1 MADEFN
7 SGTNWWDSSRSASNN
22 QFDATSGSSS
32 SSTTSGVSN
41 SLGSFGWATEMV
53 DIKPAARSSMDS
65 VTSVSGSSV
74 VFQDTQKLH
83 GDLHMMG
90 LGLSSH
96 HQGVD
101 WNQALLRGDKSESS
115 FRSMLQD
122 HNLNSNANYDQQE
135 TGAMG
140 SSQVQWRSD
149 KMISG
154 IGGDASSTVN
164 EFKQISRGF
173 SLDQSSQFSPHGSS
187 SDSSVTF
194 QGLPSSF
201 QMDSSGLYG
210 SSSTILQGLLGS
222 ENPAQQSSFENRSI
236 NYQYGAAAASY
247 GMNTN
252 ELLPSWSNK
261 VPQFLRSSP
270 PKQNL
275 HGQLHF
281 SNNAPFWNPSAAA
294 SMADVRPG
302 FLPSLPT
309 QFPTANFDE
318 KTKNISEVRDS
329 STVVKKSGNE
339 PACNKRPRNETP
351 STLPAFKVR
360 KEKMGDRIT
369 ALQQLVSPFGKTDTA
384 SVLSEAF
391 EYIKFLHQQVS
402 VLSTPYMKSGAP
414 IQHQQTSEKSKVD
427 PEGPKQD
434 LRSRGLCLVPVS
446 STFPVTHESTVDFWT
461 PTFGGTFR

>member
-7 SGTNWWDSSRSASNN
+7 TGTNWWDSSSRTA
-22 QFDATSGSSS
+22 GSSS
-32 SSTTSGVSN
+32 SSSGLNN
-41 SLGSFGWATEMV
+41 SLGSFGWATHEMV
-53 DIKPAARSSMDS
+53 DIKAPRSSMDS
-65 VTSVSGSSV
+65 VSSVSGSSV
-74 VFQDTQKLH
+74 VFQDNPKLQIGPDH
-83 GDLHMMG
+83 HPPIDLHMMG
-90 LGLSSH
+90 LGLSS
-96 HQGVD
+96 QAME
-101 WNQALLRGDKSESS
+101 WNQALLRGDKSETS

-122 HNLNSNANYDQQE
+122 HNLNSSNSNYQQDQ
-135 TGAMG
+135 TGGIG
-140 SSQVQWRSD
+140 SSQVQWRD
-149 KMISG
+149 KMFSG
-154 IGGDASSTVN
+154 VGAGGGSSVN

-187 SDSSVTF
+187 SDSTVTC

-201 QMDSSGLYG
+201 QMDSTALYG
-210 SSSTILQGLLGS
+210 SPSTILQGLLGS
-222 ENPAQQSSFENRSI
+222 DQNQAQHSYENRSI
-236 NYQYGAAAASY
+236 NYQYGAAAATSY

-252 ELLPSWSNK
+252 DQLLPNSWSK
-261 VPQFLRSSP
+261 VPQFLRGSP
-270 PKQNL
+270 PKQQQQHL

-281 SNNAPFWNPSAAA
+281 SNNAPFWNPSA
-294 SMADVRPG
+294 SMTDHVRPG
-302 FLPSLPT
+302 FFPSLQT
-309 QFPTANFDE
+309 QFPAGNFDE

-339 PACNKRPRNETP
+339 PTSKRPRNETTQ

-384 SVLSEAF
+384 SVLSEAI
-391 EYIKFLHQQVS
+391 EYIKFLHEQVS
-402 VLSTPYMKSGAP
+402 VLSTPYMKSGAA
-414 IQHQQTSEKSKVD
+414 IQHQQNSEKSKD

-434 LRSRGLCLVPVS
+434 LRSRGLCLVSVS